1 MPRYKGVRAPINTE
15 KHFGQLTITTV
26 AFGSVSNGLLVDAV
40 AVVDKNA
47 FNEIEE
53 GSLVKTIYLE
63 RWITSDDAAQSTQV
77 LIVEKVPASQAPAT
91 AAQMA
96 NLNDYPNKKNI
107 FYTTMGL
114 VNPVAGVAM
123 PLLKQ
128 WIAIPRGKQRF
139 GLGDR
144 LFVNILAQADGVNI
158 CGFQIFKEWK

>member
-1 MPRYKGVRAPINTE
+1 MARYRGVRAPINTE
-15 KHFGQLTITTV
+15 KHYGQLTITTV
-26 AFGSVSNGLLVDAV
+26 AFGAVSNGVLVDAV
-40 AVVDKNA
+40 AVIDKTTPD
-47 FNEIEE
+47 EVEE
-53 GSLVKTIYLE
+53 GSSVKAIFVE
-63 RWITSDDAAQSTQV
+63 RWITFDDAEQSTQV
-77 LIVEKVPASQAPAT
+77 LIIEKVPAGQAPAT

-107 FYTTMGL
+107 LYTTMGL

-123 PLLKQ
+123 PLMKQ
-128 WIAIPRGKQRF
+128 WVSIPKGKQRF